1 MGSPYQDNMG
11 VSLNISLLLS
21 LGLLSLTGAASLQEE
36 NSQGEGRFLFS
47 NYTSGLLALM
57 SVNSSTY
64 SLATLVL
71 GGGALAL
78 AILYLWMVAPAE
90 LANTEYSQYYRADNT
105 GFPKLSGDIDLLS
118 LVSGAIKIYSKLN
131 EDEED

>member
-36 NSQGEGRFLFS
+36 NSEGDARFLFA

-71 GGGALAL
+71 G
-78 AILYLWMVAPAE
+78 IVYLWQVAPAE
-90 LANTEYSQYYRADNT
+90 LANTEYSQYYRADNA
-105 GFPKLSGDIDLLS
+105 GFPSLSGDIDLLS
-118 LVSGAIKIYSKLN
+118 LVSSAIKIYSKLN
-131 EDEED
+131 DEDED

>member
-1 MGSPYQDNMG
+1 MG
-11 VSLNISLLLS
+11 VKLNISLLLTI
-21 LGLLSLTGAASLQEE
+21 LSVTAAASLQED
-36 NSQGEGRFLFS
+36 NAEGDARLLFS

-71 GGGALAL
+71 GGGALLL
-78 AILYLWMVAPAE
+78 AIVYLWTVAPAE

-105 GFPKLSGDIDLLS
+105 GNNITLLFLS
-118 LVSGAIKIYSKLN
+118 LFPLCLSSVPWCPLSFFSVIDKH
-131 EDEED
+131 